1 MKYTIG
7 LIDEEPNQLI
17 TIGRTIK
24 IHMEGT
30 PHEID
35 FISYELEGRSETL
48 VKDICQ
54 EVLNDILIGAISS
67 LLVDYKIILKTA
79 AMVEGTDIYKMIIE
93 RVPKFPVVIL
103 TQVPEECYM
112 KDFVDADKIYRKK
125 DFFKVDDQYSIEK
138 TKNIFSNMDK
148 YIRQRAE
155 MDASLEDK
163 LEKYISEG
171 FSPELFQEILEY
183 EQKLDAFYPSG
194 QPQTSKALRLDELKK
209 AVALLDQANR
219 LIGGGNEA

>member
-1 MKYTIG
+1 MKYIIG
-7 LIDEEPNQLI
+7 LIDEEPGQLI

-24 IHMEGT
+24 IHMEGM
-30 PHEID
+30 PHEVD

-48 VKDICQ
+48 VNDVCK

-79 AMVEGTDIYKMIIE
+79 AMIEGTDIYKLIIE

-103 TQVPEECYM
+103 TQAPEECYI
-112 KDFVDADKIYRKK
+112 KDFVDADKIYSKK
-125 DFFKVDDQYSIEK
+125 EFFKVDEQYSVEK
-138 TKNIFSNMDK
+138 TKNIFLNMDK

-155 MDASLEDK
+155 MDATLEDK
-163 LEKYISEG
+163 LEKYVSEG

-183 EQKLDAFYPSG
+183 EQKLDAFYPFG
-194 QPQTSKALRLDELKK
+194 QPQTSKALRLDELKE

-219 LIGGGNEA
+219 LIGGSNET